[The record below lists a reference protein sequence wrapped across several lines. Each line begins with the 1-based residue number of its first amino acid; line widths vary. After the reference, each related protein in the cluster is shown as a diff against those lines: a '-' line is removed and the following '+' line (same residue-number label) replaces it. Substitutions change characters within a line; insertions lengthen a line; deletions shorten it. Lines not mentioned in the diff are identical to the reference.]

1 MQRNIRTDKLKFSEV
16 DDMKNMMKVFIKAY
30 DRKTGEKIN
39 ISDDDRYRLSVTEK
53 GMLYITSL
61 TEKDEDGYDKELD
74 VKFEIVAR

>member
-1 MQRNIRTDKLKFSEV
+1 
-16 DDMKNMMKVFIKAY
+16 MKNMMEVFIKAY

-53 GMLYITSL
+53 GILYITSL

>member
-1 MQRNIRTDKLKFSEV
+1 
-16 DDMKNMMKVFIKAY
+16 MKNMMEVFIKAY

>member
-1 MQRNIRTDKLKFSEV
+1 ME
-16 DDMKNMMKVFIKAY
+16 VFIKAY

-53 GMLYITSL
+53 GILYITSL